1 MANKGAIQGTSK
13 ADTAINNVER
23 EIRQMSKRT
32 WLSISEQSI
41 LDGQLRAE
49 KAKSQP
55 ATVSEIRISHYNPD
69 SPLKGSSSWTKAQW
83 ETYKAKVKADKA
95 QARREAKTSL

>member
-23 EIRQMSKRT
+23 EIRQMTTRT

-55 ATVSEIRISHYNPD
+55 ATVTEIRVSHYNPNA
-69 SPLKGSSSWTKAQW
+69 PLAGSCSWTKAQW